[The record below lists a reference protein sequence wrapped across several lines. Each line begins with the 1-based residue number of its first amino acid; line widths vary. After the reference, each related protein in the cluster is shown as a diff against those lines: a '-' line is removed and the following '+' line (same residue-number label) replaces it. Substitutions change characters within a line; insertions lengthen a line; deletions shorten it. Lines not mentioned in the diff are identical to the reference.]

1 MIWEETRWESK
12 VKEKWGKHSADEA
25 IAGNIQ
31 DYLEQSAQEAE
42 ELRRSRFD
50 DRAA

>member
-12 VKEKWGKHSADEA
+12 VKEKWGKPSPDEP

-31 DYLEQSAQEAE
+31 DYLDQLAKEAE
-42 ELRRSRFD
+42 ELRQRRVD